1 MRSTR
6 HPSKAVALASTPG
19 GRPTAVSLPG
29 VMVCLM
35 LGPFINIL
43 DYNVVN
49 VALPK
54 MMSGLATD
62 ILTIRWVVTAS
73 LIATAVV
80 MPTLGW
86 VGRTLDNK
94 RLYVLG
100 LAVFTGASVLCGM
113 APNAGVLVTLRALQ
127 GLGAGVLMPISLVLS
142 SWTKLISYFPTADP
156 QFLRGTV

>member
-1 MRSTR
+1 
-6 HPSKAVALASTPG
+6 
-19 GRPTAVSLPG
+19 
-29 VMVCLM
+29 MVCLM

-73 LIATAVV
+73 LMVTAVV

-86 VGRTLDNK
+86 VGRTLGNK
-94 RLYVLG
+94 NLYILG
-100 LAVFTGASVLCGM
+100 QPFQYGHLCARSLAVETCLPF
-113 APNAGVLVTLRALQ
+113 
-127 GLGAGVLMPISLVLS
+127 
-142 SWTKLISYFPTADP
+142 
-156 QFLRGTV
+156 

>member
-1 MRSTR
+1 M
-6 HPSKAVALASTPG
+6 
-19 GRPTAVSLPG
+19 
-29 VMVCLM
+29 CLM

-43 DYNVVN
+43 DHNVVS

-86 VGRTLDNK
+86 VGRTLGCG
-94 RLYVLG
+94 G
-100 LAVFTGASVLCGM
+100 LVVGHSGTTR
-113 APNAGVLVTLRALQ
+113 AGDLLRARPC
-127 GLGAGVLMPISLVLS
+127 GGEMHLS
-142 SWTKLISYFPTADP
+142 RDEA
-156 QFLRGTV
+156 LRRAPPGGILKG